1 MSASQRKKCTKTQ
14 TSGGGGEG
22 DEHWSAGVREEESQT
37 YVSVGGRD
45 GVLGA
50 VHFLADL
57 CP

>member
-1 MSASQRKKCTKTQ
+1 MSASQKKKGMKTQ
-14 TSGGGGEG
+14 TRGGGEG
-22 DEHWSAGVREEESQT
+22 DEHWSAGVREEKSQT

-45 GVLGA
+45 WVLGD